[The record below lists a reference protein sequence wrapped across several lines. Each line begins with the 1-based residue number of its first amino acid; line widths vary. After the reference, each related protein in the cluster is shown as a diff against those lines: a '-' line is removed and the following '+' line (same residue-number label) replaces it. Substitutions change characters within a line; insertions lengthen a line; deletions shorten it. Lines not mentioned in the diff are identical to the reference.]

1 MQKGLF
7 YDLFFCFSNKVGKV
21 INKFLV
27 FFNSALITVKKR
39 RGQEP
44 AASRN
49 MAPEPAG
56 AL

>member
-7 YDLFFCFSNKVGKV
+7 YDLFFCFSNEVGKV
-21 INKFLV
+21 INNFLV
-27 FFNSALITVKKR
+27 FFNSALITVEKR